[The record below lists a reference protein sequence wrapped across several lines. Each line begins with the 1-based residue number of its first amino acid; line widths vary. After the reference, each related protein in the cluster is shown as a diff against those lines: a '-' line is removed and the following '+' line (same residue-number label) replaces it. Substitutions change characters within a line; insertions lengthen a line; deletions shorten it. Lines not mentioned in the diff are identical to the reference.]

1 MMKKQLAAVL
11 ASVLALSACG
21 AGTGGGYGGIS
32 AYRLVEPGPKR
43 VARERMQVTPG
54 IPWNRAPRSP
64 QEITRE
70 ENWTLNGPHL
80 DNLTFIGGVKS
91 GEPLVRNQRRSD
103 WRQVPNFRADMPPT
117 DIIGIVETFYRVR
130 GGSVSFETKAVQ
142 PRDFSAGP
150 ASSSIMSG
158 SAGMKCGGSA
168 RRRGGDRR
176 PALHDPVRRRGDALF
191 PQRRGRGRADHLQRA
206 PALQRVSA
214 APRGLN
220 RFCRS
225 RPA

>member
-1 MMKKQLAAVL
+1 MMKKQIAAVL
-11 ASVLALSACG
+11 ASFLALSACG

-43 VARERMQVTPG
+43 VARDRMQVTPG

-142 PRDFSAGP
+142 PRDFLGRPGFQFDYERLGGDEVRRLGRGAAVVIGDRLYMILFDAAAMHYFP
-150 ASSSIMSG
+150 SG
-158 SAGMKCGGSA
+158 VAEAERIISSA
-168 RRRGGDRR
+168 R
-176 PALHDPVRRRGDALF
+176 LL
-191 PQRRGRGRADHLQRA
+191 
-206 PALQRVSA
+206 S
-214 APRGLN
+214 N
-220 RFCRS
+220 E
-225 RPA
+225 

>member
-1 MMKKQLAAVL
+1 MMRKSAAAAL
-11 ASVLALSACG
+11 CASLLLLSACG
-21 AGTGGGYGGIS
+21 AGTGGGGFGGIN

-43 VARERMQVTPG
+43 VARDRMEVRPG

-64 QEITRE
+64 QEISRE

-142 PRDFSAGP
+142 PRTFLGRPGFQFDYERLGGDEVRRLGRGAAVVIGDRLYMILFDAAAMHYFP
-150 ASSSIMSG
+150 SG
-158 SAGMKCGGSA
+158 VAEAERIISSA
-168 RRRGGDRR
+168 R
-176 PALHDPVRRRGDALF
+176 LL
-191 PQRRGRGRADHLQRA
+191 
-206 PALQRVSA
+206 S
-214 APRGLN
+214 N
-220 RFCRS
+220 E
-225 RPA
+225 

>member
-1 MMKKQLAAVL
+1 MRKPAAAVC
-11 ASVLALSACG
+11 ASLLFLSACG
-21 AGTGGGYGGIS
+21 AGTGGGYGGFS

-43 VARERMQVTPG
+43 VARDRMQVTPG
-54 IPWNRAPRSP
+54 ISWNRAPRSP
-64 QEITRE
+64 QEISRE

-142 PRDFSAGP
+142 PRTFLGSPGFQFDYERLGGDEVRRLGRGAAVVIGDRLYMILFDAAAMHYFP
-150 ASSSIMSG
+150 SG
-158 SAGMKCGGSA
+158 VAEAERIISSA
-168 RRRGGDRR
+168 RLLSNG
-176 PALHDPVRRRGDALF
+176 
-191 PQRRGRGRADHLQRA
+191 
-206 PALQRVSA
+206 
-214 APRGLN
+214 
-220 RFCRS
+220 
-225 RPA
+225 